1 MSRMLS
7 VGGDPGSLARLL
19 VIAQARRCEL
29 EVLEDAA
36 DLARITA
43 VEPFDLVVVDAG
55 PRAPSPLALLRE
67 LRRHAP
73 GTEIVLLAAADDVE
87 LAVEAMKLGA
97 YDCLPKPVA
106 TDRLVACI
114 DGVLDEL
121 RQVREAS
128 RRAAPGGLLEAPRFV
143 PRRDGTT
150 MAL

>member
-1 MSRMLS
+1 MARLLI
-7 VGGDPGSLARLL
+7 VGGDAQSLAPLRIL
-19 VIAQARRCEL
+19 ARTGRCDV
-29 EVLEDAA
+29 EVLADAA
-36 DLARITA
+36 EVPRA
-43 VEPFDLVVVDAG
+43 VAAHPFDLVVVDAD

-73 GTEIVLLAAADDVE
+73 GTEVVLLAAGDDVE

-106 TDRLVACI
+106 TARLVACI

-128 RRAAPGGLLEAPRFV
+128 RRVAGGGALAPPRFV
-143 PRRDGTT
+143 ARRDGTT